1 MADEIDRLE
10 IAVEAEA
17 NNANRALTGLEKR
30 LNKIADSL
38 EKVMVM
44 AQGGVSFKNVD
55 IDKLFSGDAM
65 ERAGKKQGKKLADEL
80 IRSFNLNLAG
90 SDVQKRVRDLS
101 NKISSGLAS
110 NKGKPYKGM
119 SNDLEELGNITAK
132 NGQIAKSTSDE
143 YQRLYNW
150 LRKSGKIK
158 ISQDVAKSLGDDYRN
173 RSPLMKQKV
182 SSKSGTEL
190 DSVYQ
195 ELKSQFPGILK
206 DAYSVEDEFTQLESA
221 LKHFYDTANSYYK
234 PEWLEDSAYESVVT
248 GINDMATS
256 ISSAN
261 DESGQ
266 LTKSMREIE
275 DAGKSFSELFGSG
288 MDLSGLERARDIAES
303 VSRQHGNGSAQK
315 NRDDLKY
322 PTLPFNEINKKFK
335 DSTLGT
341 DFSSMN
347 ESQLNKEIAKYDR
360 AYKRAQQSISDMIE
374 LSGTDELGGK
384 NWYTKIMQMN
394 QYENALDAATEALGR
409 LKDAERVAS
418 SDIKINRGTI
428 PTDGQD
434 APRTAQ
440 LGGYQEYDSDAIQ
453 REIDGL
459 GSATREASTF
469 EAQIKSL
476 KAELRSLSEAG
487 LGQYDPQY
495 DAVARELAEVVAA
508 KKEYDKAMRTK
519 PEAKLENGQ
528 GYRIVASAINQA
540 TQKANIFKRILDK
553 LNGSS
558 KSINSVKKSFD
569 NVGKAIKNAR
579 SLANK
584 AIHPFKTLKSLMGKS
599 DDGNSRGM
607 NLGRMVGSSVL
618 FSSVF
623 GMIGQIK
630 SAIKEGS
637 DNLVQY
643 SSEYNHS
650 ISSMVSSLLYLKNAW
665 AAAFAPIANV
675 VAPYISS
682 FIDMVASALN
692 AVGQFMAALTGKG
705 YVVQA
710 KKAWKDY
717 GASVADTS
725 KGTNKANDS
734 AKKLQKTILGFD
746 ELNVLNSKDDSSSG
760 SGSGSSGKYDGP
772 SSSEMFETIEV
783 PNSMSQLSEK
793 FKEAIASSDF
803 TEIGSMVGN
812 KLSSV
817 MESIPWNNI
826 YQKAE
831 NFGTGLATF
840 LNGLISP
847 RLFYNLGSTIA
858 SAINTGLHSANAFAI
873 NFDWSNLGAS
883 LSSSVTG
890 FFETWDA
897 KLSGE
902 TFGNFAKGILKAA
915 KSAID
920 GLKDDGTFKEIGKKI
935 ADFICGIDWLG
946 VAWDLGELFVSLNEA
961 LLQLPLDLASGFIES
976 FAENLF
982 GANLTEEMKTKTGKT
997 MSDIASFL
1005 QGTIGQLN
1013 PISEIANIV
1022 TSVVT
1027 VVINGWNLI
1036 QIAIQVVPE
1045 WFKKKF
1051 DSARKNVN
1059 RAFESVGAWFGKKKE
1074 DIQNGVAGISDWMK
1088 EKFGDAR
1095 DLVNSKF
1102 EDIGDWFG
1110 NRKEDIQNAQNS
1122 ISDWFATKY
1131 QNARTG
1137 ISDAFQDVGSW
1148 FGQKRND
1155 IQGNMANI
1163 SSWFSEKYQNART
1176 GVNNAFNSIGSW
1188 FGNRRSDIQNNM
1200 QAIVSWFQSTFRNA
1214 YNAITGIF
1222 DDIGSY
1228 FSGIADKIKT
1238 PIRNALN
1245 GVIRG
1250 VNWVLGKLGSGTRFS
1265 YVNFATGTNPDG
1277 VPRDTIGMVND
1288 QVGGTYR
1295 EMVQFPN
1302 GKTIIP
1308 KGRNVMLPM
1317 PKGTKVL
1324 PADKTK
1330 ALMDMKGIPRFKSG
1344 VGTFNLLDYIGK
1356 PRNLM
1361 QYAIDKFVSYKDA
1374 LEPGLSMAKG
1384 AVSTVFDSAVSS
1396 IKGLLKSFGEKISST
1411 SLSSGVERWRNL
1423 AKTALLVTGV
1433 YSESNLNALLNQ
1445 MQHESGG
1452 NPNAINLWDSNAKKG
1467 TPSKGLMQVIDPTFR
1482 RWAIKGYNTNIYDP
1496 LSNMIAAIRYTV
1508 SRYGSLYAG
1517 WTARGYKGYANGGMP
1532 LNGEVY
1538 VANENGFGSEY
1549 IGRMGNNHVVANNQ
1563 QIIDGIKQGVVEAM
1577 MEVYIAT
1584 TGSGSEENIPI
1595 ILNAVLK
1602 TEDNEVLARAVEKG
1616 QISRN
1621 SRFNPSP
1628 VY

>member
-38 EKVMVM
+38 EKVMIM
-44 AQGGVSFKNVD
+44 AQGGLSFKNVD

-90 SDVQKRVRDLS
+90 SDVQKRVKDLS
-101 NKISSGLAS
+101 SKISSGLAS

-119 SNDLEELGNITAK
+119 SDDLEELGNITAK
-132 NGQIAKSTSDE
+132 NGQIAKTTSDE
-143 YQRLYNW
+143 YQRLYEW
-150 LRKSGKIK
+150 IKKSSKIK
-158 ISQDVAKSLGDDYRN
+158 IAPDVAKSLGDSYRE
-173 RSPLMKQKV
+173 RSPLLKQKM
-182 SSKSGTEL
+182 STKSGEKLDTYYGEL
-190 DSVYQ
+190 Q
-195 ELKSQFPGILK
+195 GQFPSILEE
-206 DAYSVEDEFTQLESA
+206 SGNRENQFQQLENA
-221 LKHFYDTANSYYK
+221 LKHFYDTADSYYK

-248 GINDMATS
+248 GINDMAS
-256 ISSAN
+256 AIISAN

-266 LTKSMREIE
+266 LTKSMREVE

-303 VSRQHGNGSAQK
+303 VSRQHGSGSAQR

-394 QYENALDAATEALGR
+394 QYENVLDAATEALGR
-409 LKDAERVAS
+409 LKDAERAAS

-428 PTDGQD
+428 STDGQD

-599 DDGNSRGM
+599 DDGNSRRM
-607 NLGRMVGSSVL
+607 NLGRMVGSSIL

-623 GMIGQIK
+623 GMISQIK
-630 SAIKEGS
+630 QAIKEGS
-637 DNLVQY
+637 DNLVKY
-643 SSEYNHS
+643 SAEYNNS
-650 ISSMVSSLLYLKNAW
+650 ISGMVSSLLYLKNAW
-665 AAAFAPIANV
+665 AVAFAPIANV

-717 GASVADTS
+717 ASGLDST
-725 KGTNKANDS
+725 KDS
-734 AKKLQKTILGFD
+734 ANSAGKALKDLENYTLGID
-746 ELNVLNSKDDSSSG
+746 ELHVIQPNDSSSG
-760 SGSGSSGKYDGP
+760 SGSGSGSSGGTSP
-772 SSSEMFETIEV
+772 STSDMFETIEV

-812 KLSSV
+812 KLSSA

-847 RLFYNLGSTIA
+847 RLFYDLGSTIA

-897 KLSGE
+897 DLTADALS
-902 TFGNFAKGILKAA
+902 NFAEGFLEAA
-915 KSAID
+915 EGAID
-920 GLKDDGTFKEIGKKI
+920 GLKDDETFNTIGQKV
-935 ADFICGIDWLG
+935 ADFICGIDWKG
-946 VAWDLGELFVSLNEA
+946 ITWDLVDLFISLNEA
-961 LLQLPLDLASGFIES
+961 LIEFPIDFAAGIAQGLAN
-976 FAENLF
+976 NLF
-982 GANLTEEMKTKTGKT
+982 GDNLSKEAQEKIGDTV
-997 MSDIASFL
+997 SDIASFL

-1027 VVINGWNLI
+1027 VVTNGWNLI
-1036 QIAIQVVPE
+1036 QIAIEVVPE
-1045 WFKKKF
+1045 WFKEVFGEARENVESKF
-1051 DSARKNVN
+1051 NSIGD
-1059 RAFESVGAWFGKKKE
+1059 WFAKKKE
-1074 DIQNGVAGISDWMK
+1074 DIQNAITGIPDWMK
-1088 EKFGDAR
+1088 GKFDDAR
-1095 DLVNSKF
+1095 KSVNSKF
-1102 EDIGDWFG
+1102 SDIGTWFKQ
-1110 NRKEDIQNAQNS
+1110 RKTDIQN
-1122 ISDWFATKY
+1122 
-1131 QNARTG
+1131 G
-1137 ISDAFQDVGSW
+1137 ISPIITW
-1148 FGQKRND
+1148 FPK
-1155 IQGNMANI
+1155 
-1163 SSWFSEKYQNART
+1163 
-1176 GVNNAFNSIGSW
+1176 
-1188 FGNRRSDIQNNM
+1188 
-1200 QAIVSWFQSTFRNA
+1200 TFKTA
-1214 YNAITGIF
+1214 YDGITHVF
-1222 DDIGSY
+1222 DNIGSY
-1228 FSGIADKIKT
+1228 FDKVAGWIMDPIKK
-1238 PIRNALN
+1238 ALN
-1245 GVIRG
+1245 GIG
-1250 VNWVLGKLGSGTRFS
+1250 DSVNWVYEKLGGSGKLIPT
-1265 YVNFATGTNPDG
+1265 FADGTNG
-1277 VPRDTIGMVND
+1277 VPQDTFGVVND
-1288 QVGGTYR
+1288 QMGSTYR

-1308 KGRNVMLPM
+1308 NGRNIVLPM

-1324 PADKTK
+1324 SAYKTE
-1330 ALMDMKGIPRFKSG
+1330 ALMNLQNIPRFSNG
-1344 VGTFNLLDYIGK
+1344 IGE
-1356 PRNLM
+1356 L
-1361 QYAIDKFVSYKDA
+1361 
-1374 LEPGLSMAKG
+1374 
-1384 AVSTVFDSAVSS
+1384 
-1396 IKGLLKSFGEKISST
+1396 
-1411 SLSSGVERWRNL
+1411 
-1423 AKTALLVTGV
+1423 
-1433 YSESNLNALLNQ
+1433 
-1445 MQHESGG
+1445 
-1452 NPNAINLWDSNAKKG
+1452 
-1467 TPSKGLMQVIDPTFR
+1467 FR
-1482 RWAIKGYNTNIYDP
+1482 
-1496 LSNMIAAIRYTV
+1496 SV
-1508 SRYGSLYAG
+1508 
-1517 WTARGYKGYANGGMP
+1517 MP
-1532 LNGEVY
+1532 LNGETY
-1538 VANENGFGSEY
+1538 VADDGFVPKFNGNVNQRNATASGRGIVSAVASGVERANDETNALLREVIEY
-1549 IGRMGNNHVVANNQ
+1549 QKMLLKKDVNVNMDGKRM
-1563 QIIDGIKQGVVEAM
+1563 DK
-1577 MEVYIAT
+1577 
-1584 TGSGSEENIPI
+1584 
-1595 ILNAVLK
+1595 
-1602 TEDNEVLARAVEKG
+1602 
-1616 QISRN
+1616 QISKARSN
-1621 SRFNPSP
+1621 TGFSFSP
-1628 VY
+1628 T